1 MRTWCA
7 GENSVAATL
16 ELESAYRKVRGSK
29 QLYGTL
35 VIQSQ
40 RFQRLD
46 DELGLGRVFSFCCC
60 YYFKENG
67 WGKKSRAGHEQC
79 LQILLPRYN

>member
-1 MRTWCA
+1 MLTWCA

-40 RFQRLD
+40 RFQRLA

-60 YYFKENG
+60 YFKESG
-67 WGKKSRAGHEQC
+67 WGKIRAGHEQC